1 MSDKLTK
8 EMLDAL
14 IKEAMLQERLPLT
27 FVAPDLDTVGKQA
40 SALGRTKKFKKDF
53 GDPPEKAVERAKEIS
68 GGDGNPDNISID
80 DIVKAMKNISNFGS
94 DVQNFIRKALPNS
107 NKLDANEKALVRF
120 ITNPSN
126 ETKLTQQQLDSLGS
140 ENSIVAKEFEKYIA
154 SNAETGV
161 GALDMPYRRAVAK
174 AKDGGE
180 WIDGKELAVSK
191 ALPQS
196 TIEVFRKGLADAN
209 GNINEYFGKL
219 QKLGDA
225 LAIVGGSN
233 DPELLSRTGFENAA
247 KAEEF
252 LKNLPA
258 DQLFNTAVILKT
270 MGRLAKE
277 TQGSEAGFVFETFLA
292 LMMGGA
298 IVGGR
303 LGAADVVAGEKGQ
316 RLFSAKQYQ
325 DKPGGGQASDNF
337 IAELG
342 SDEDKVMWFISL
354 AKKRANKDS
363 AFSRIDIYN
372 TGISWNGKNNKDP
385 SNYIAYDSDGNPFGR
400 LYAAS
405 TGKWMVPWTKEP
417 DFAIP
422 IAPSWADNES
432 IESFDKMFVDT
443 VNKVGDTVKK
453 AIKDMN
459 VMLNRLND
467 QTKVYIANKAPD
479 SAKKIGDDYKNL
491 KVAITSG
498 IGQIGTEP
506 QKGEFKTQAD
516 LEEQKMTELDLM
528 VENMVKQFIKGNL
541 ND

>member
-1 MSDKLTK
+1 MSEKLTK

-14 IKEAMLQERLPLT
+14 IQEALLQEEFPLVFDIPNT
-27 FVAPDLDTVGKQA
+27 SPGNKAD
-40 SALGRTKKFKKDF
+40 ALGRAPKKSEYWGNKPSVSVD
-53 GDPPEKAVERAKEIS
+53 RAKAIS
-68 GGDGNPDNISID
+68 DGDGNPSDISLE
-80 DIVKAMKNISNFGS
+80 DIAKAMQKISSFSGT
-94 DVQNFIRKALPNS
+94 VQNFIKFALPTS
-107 NKLDANEKALVRF
+107 RKLNANEKALVRF

-126 ETKLTQQQLDSLGS
+126 ETKLSDEQLKSLGA
-140 ENSIVAKEFEKYIA
+140 EETTIAKEFEKYIA

-174 AKDGGE
+174 KKGGGE
-180 WIDGKELAVSK
+180 WIDGDELAVSK

-196 TIEVFRKGLADAN
+196 TIEVFKKGLTDAG
-209 GNINEYFGKL
+209 GNVTTYFGKL

-252 LKNLPA
+252 LNNLPA

-303 LGAADVVAGEKGQ
+303 LGAADVVAGKKGQ

-342 SDEDKVMWFISL
+342 SNKDKVMWFISL

-363 AFSRIDIYN
+363 AFSRIDVYN

-432 IESFDKMFVDT
+432 IESFDKMFIDT
-443 VNKVGDTVKK
+443 VNKVGDKVKK

-479 SAKKIGDDYKNL
+479 SAKKIGDDYRNL

-498 IGQIGTEP
+498 IGQIGTAP

-516 LEEQKMTELDLM
+516 LEENKMTELDLM
-528 VENMVKQFIKGNL
+528 VENMVKQFLKGNL